1 MTIDRINKISHICAG
16 VSLLFILFA
25 LIAPSIFTAKIGL
38 PDYWDFTEKGQIG
51 DTIGGTMGPFIAIAG
66 VLMTFIAFLM
76 QVNANRIQSEQL
88 RKSFDLRSLENKL
101 ASRNALELLSVDL
114 KIMILS
120 VNKICDSIGDFCMK
134 TSKKPYG
141 DYHLESVSL
150 LSLNRYHTVDRNL
163 LYDAFQSFLQNEDKL
178 SAFMDV
184 YSIMDFYSDGIKNV
198 YEHTYTS
205 YQKIISENKKEL
217 PLLLKN
223 LENNLHSSRY
233 SLSIE
238 DKKQAK
244 LFFDEI
250 SSKAVINGMLNIEEL
265 DRLLGDKRFDVFFN
279 SFQEDYNNLLDVIK
293 TLVTQNNMLVRDLS
307 NARELFLGDTLIILN
322 EISKKIE
329 EALVD
334 NPLETILTKFENIDN
349 R

>member
-1 MTIDRINKISHICAG
+1 
-16 VSLLFILFA
+16 
-25 LIAPSIFTAKIGL
+25 
-38 PDYWDFTEKGQIG
+38 
-51 DTIGGTMGPFIAIAG
+51 
-66 VLMTFIAFLM
+66 
-76 QVNANRIQSEQL
+76 
-88 RKSFDLRSLENKL
+88 
-101 ASRNALELLSVDL
+101 
-114 KIMILS
+114 
-120 VNKICDSIGDFCMK
+120 MK